1 LLTAIRDGAI
11 TAILDP
17 LVVHE
22 ITYGLPRFAKQMSR
36 GDIAEHLESLLSSR
50 GIVAEKIILSKA
62 LQLWR
67 DNPGIGFV
75 DCYLAAKAGES
86 KVSVFTVNVRHLRR
100 LGADVPDPLP
110 AG

>member
-1 LLTAIRDGAI
+1 LLTAIREGTI

-22 ITYGLPRFAKQMSR
+22 ITYGLPKFAKQMSR
-36 GDIAEHLESLLSSR
+36 SDIVEYLESLLSSR
-50 GIVAEKIILSKA
+50 GIVAEKLVLSKA
-62 LQLWR
+62 LQLWQV
-67 DNPGIGFV
+67 NPGIGFV
-75 DCYLAAKAGES
+75 DCFLATKAVES
-86 KVSVFTVNVRHLRR
+86 KLSVFTVNVRHLRR